1 MRTSPISSDEV
12 RTRCLTLFRSF
23 LFTGMA
29 SGRTRW
35 SLGPRFGPRNLFCS
49 SRRPCRGLGPALWP
63 CRLLLLAHFLRPLL
77 FYRRPVLPNGGP
89 CRLSFRPR
97 LDPRLGRRCAF
108 LFDGR
113 SVLLNRIRC
122 RNLLARDRERVRRL
136 RRRKPWYRWLSSRRP
151 HAIRRRNLAGRPRG
165 QALARPSLPHAGA
178 VIAMAVRG
186 TRFLCSDRAA
196 RRTGRVPVTA
206 AEKAASHGR

>member
-12 RTRCLTLFRSF
+12 RTRCLTLFRSL

-29 SGRTRW
+29 SGRTRR

-63 CRLLLLAHFLRPLL
+63 CRLLLLAHLLGPLL

-97 LDPRLGRRCAF
+97 LDPRLGRRCA
-108 LFDGR
+108 LLLDGR

-136 RRRKPWYRWLSSRRP
+136 RRRKPRSRRLSSRRP
-151 HAIRRRNLAGRPRG
+151 HAICRRDLAGRPRVDH
-165 QALARPSLPHAGA
+165 AWSLQFAGTRRCANSRHAIVGSFEQ
-178 VIAMAVRG
+178 AMAKS
-186 TRFLCSDRAA
+186 L
-196 RRTGRVPVTA
+196 
-206 AEKAASHGR
+206 ASYPWSSP